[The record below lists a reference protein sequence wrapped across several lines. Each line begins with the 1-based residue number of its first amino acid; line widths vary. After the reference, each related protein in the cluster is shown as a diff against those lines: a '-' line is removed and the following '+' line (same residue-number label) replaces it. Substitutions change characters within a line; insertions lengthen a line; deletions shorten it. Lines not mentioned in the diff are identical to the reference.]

1 MKKLY
6 SISYSGGAFNVATLL
21 LRLCFGGTM
30 LTHGLQ
36 KLQNLQGTIDS
47 FNQNGGGPFGLSAS
61 VAVYLL
67 IFAEF
72 FCAIFVMMGLFTRLA
87 LIPLIIAMAVAFFSA
102 HKMIIDE
109 HGYPS
114 LSYLIV
120 FLVLMLTG
128 PGRFSVD
135 GLMSN
140 KR

>member
-21 LRLCFGGTM
+21 LRLCFAGTM
-30 LTHGLQ
+30 ITHGLQ
-36 KLQNLQGTIDS
+36 KLQNLNAMISQT
-47 FNQNGGGPFGLSAS
+47 QPMFGLSPS
-61 VAVYLL
+61 AVMYLL

-72 FCAIFVMMGLFTRLA
+72 FCAIFVLLGLFTRLT

-102 HKMIIDE
+102 HNAKIDE
-109 HGYPS
+109 GYAA
-114 LSYLIV
+114 LSYLVV